1 MRLTLRT
8 LLAYRDRVL
17 SPADAEDLHR
27 RIQISHDAGNLLRR
41 ISAVTGRNAVLAPPV
56 LGKGLGGDANSIA
69 EYLDDAMQH
78 TQLPELERICL
89 VSDMHLAELADCHSL
104 LSTAAHTKVS
114 VSSEL
119 RRMALALGAPVQRGQ
134 IEQEIENRKAPRRR
148 GKQTDVMVRV
158 DAAHGSPIP
167 EVAKPKVPVQVESPM
182 LVSGGESIKPQG
194 LNLKPP
200 R

>member
-89 VSDMHLAELADCHSL
+89 VSDVQLAELADCHSL
-104 LSTAAHTKVS
+104 LSTAVHTKVS
-114 VSSEL
+114 VTNDL
-119 RRMALALGAPVQRGQ
+119 RRMALGLGDSDRRGP
-134 IEQEIENRKAPRRR
+134 IKLELENRKALRRR
-148 GKQTDVMVRV
+148 GKSAGAIVRV
-158 DAAHGSPIP
+158 DRKS
-167 EVAKPKVPVQVESPM
+167 VV
-182 LVSGGESIKPQG
+182 
-194 LNLKPP
+194 
-200 R
+200 